1 MEVLS
6 PCESL
11 PHDFFIKKDTF
22 CSTVQIRVK
31 GQRLGFFSP
40 IQACVHVKFIFCF
53 ISFWQDRGNF
63 EWTMSNLGVPQNSIK
78 LHAVHVLLTF
88 KALLWRI
95 YLYHLL
101 SAYGTS
107 IWVCSAQIEIPD
119 ALKDYTC
126 EGSTS
131 FQETP
136 SNLTLPE
143 NLLKLS
149 SKFKSSLFP
158 PSVSSHLPAL
168 FQHMHEKQK
177 KENHKSSPLHFIW
190 IKSSW
195 WIDCSKGSLS
205 RVKSNSADTFGSR
218 APLTHCSWDTW
229 TRLIKASEIW
239 KTVSGL

>member
-1 MEVLS
+1 ML
-6 PCESL
+6 
-11 PHDFFIKKDTF
+11 
-22 CSTVQIRVK
+22 
-31 GQRLGFFSP
+31 
-40 IQACVHVKFIFCF
+40 
-53 ISFWQDRGNF
+53 
-63 EWTMSNLGVPQNSIK
+63 QNSMK
-78 LHAVHVLLTF
+78 FHAAHVLLTF

-95 YLYHLL
+95 YFSDIL
-101 SAYGTS
+101 SASGIS
-107 IWVCSAQIEIPD
+107 IWACSAHIEIPD

-126 EGSTS
+126 ERSTL

-136 SNLTLPE
+136 SNLNLPE
-143 NLLKLS
+143 NLLKWS
-149 SKFKSSLFP
+149 SKFKSFLFL

-205 RVKSNSADTFGSR
+205 RVKSNSADTFGSK

-239 KTVSGL
+239 KTGSGL